1 MPGRRRLAHQET
13 LFPDFSGVRELARSG
28 VRMPFERLR
37 QWEHEHIPVDVFDR
51 EGAIVV
57 RAEMP
62 GIALEDIDLAV
73 VEGALS
79 ISGER
84 EDADEIREEQY
95 YRRERARGR
104 VHRVLELPK
113 GCHLDAIEASLKNGV
128 LEVSIPTDRSLS
140 TRKIAV
146 TGGP

>member
-1 MPGRRRLAHQET
+1 MSPRRRLTNHET
-13 LFPDFSGVRELARSG
+13 FLPDLRSVRELARGG
-28 VRMPFERLR
+28 VRFPFERLR
-37 QWEHEHIPVDVFDR
+37 QWEHEHIPVDVFERD
-51 EGAIVV
+51 GAFVV

-73 VEGALS
+73 VEGELR

-84 EDADEIREEQY
+84 ADIDEIRDEQY
-95 YRRERARGR
+95 YRRECARGR

-113 GCHLDAIEASLKNGV
+113 DCHVDAIEATLKNGV
-128 LEVSIPTDRSLS
+128 LQVSIPTDRSLS

-146 TGGP
+146 TGAP

>member
-1 MPGRRRLAHQET
+1 MPRRRRLTSHEAF
-13 LFPDFSGVRELARSG
+13 FPDFRGVRELARGG
-28 VRMPFERLR
+28 VRLPLEKFR

-62 GIALEDIDLAV
+62 GIALEDIDLSV
-73 VEGALS
+73 VEGELQ

-84 EDADEIREEQY
+84 EDLDEIREEQY
-95 YRRERARGR
+95 YRRERARGH

-140 TRKIAV
+140 TRKVAV
-146 TGGP
+146 TGAP